1 MSIKIPIFGD
11 CVCGE
16 KAVPLRGF
24 SKKTGMKKII
34 EVLVFALLCAVP
46 VWAQEEFDAH
56 LVGHVLDEKTGE
68 HLPYVNVQVKGTNI
82 GTVTDES
89 GHFFLKNLPLGR
101 QTIVFSYVGYE
112 NLELP
117 VKIEENKTVELKAA
131 IREVSQLLNSVV
143 VTANRYATKRQEAA
157 TIVNVLSPRLFETTA
172 VACVADA
179 LNFQP
184 GLRVENTCSNCGKTE
199 LRINGLQGQYT
210 QILMDSRPVF
220 SSMASVYG
228 LEQVPAAMIDRIEVI
243 RGGGSAMYGAN
254 AIAGVVN
261 IITKEPVRN
270 FVNIANTSMINE
282 HAGYDIHTDLNASV
296 LSENRKIGAYIFA
309 SHRTRSAYDRDGDGF
324 SEVPK
329 MRSTTAGART
339 YFKTSAYSKITAEY
353 HHTTDFRRG
362 GNRFEFE
369 PHQAD
374 IAEQLRHNIDA
385 GQLAFDWFSA
395 DNRHFVSAYS
405 AIQHIGRESYFG
417 AGRDTAAYG
426 RSTDLTSI
434 TGLQYRFSYPCGR
447 AKGDL
452 SVGAEYTYNGLHDRM
467 VGYNRDLNQQVHVA
481 GVYAQNEWKQEQWS
495 VLIGGRLEKHNLLRS
510 VVFNP
515 RATFRY
521 TPVQGLVLR
530 AGYSSG
536 YRAPQAYDEDLH
548 VAAVGGNVSL
558 IRLDPNLRPE
568 YSHSATLSGDWY
580 RSFGKWEINLTAEG
594 FYTYLQD
601 VFFLREDGRDAAG
614 NILFTRTNAHAAW
627 VGGINLEGKIN
638 YGTLFSFQI
647 GYTYQQS
654 RYTEPQAWSQ
664 EVPADVHMPHTPDN
678 YGYVLIDIQP
688 VQDFTISINGKATG
702 SMLVPHLAG
711 YIPQDRLEKTPSFW
725 DLGFRLAYDIH
736 LYKHYCMEISCG
748 IKNVLDQFQH
758 DLDRGEFRDANYIY
772 GPTIP
777 RTYFAGIRLTL

>member
-1 MSIKIPIFGD
+1 M
-11 CVCGE
+11 
-16 KAVPLRGF
+16 
-24 SKKTGMKKII
+24 SKKSSTFAPDFGFTKMKQLIQI
-34 EVLVFALLCAVP
+34 LFFTLLCAVP
-46 VWAQEEFDAH
+46 AWSQQEYDAH
-56 LVGHVLDEKTGE
+56 LVGHVVDEKTGE

-89 GHFFLKNLPLGR
+89 GHYFMTNLPLGK

-131 IREVSQLLNSVV
+131 IHEVSQLLNSVV
-143 VTANRYATKRQEAA
+143 VTANRYETKRQEAA

-228 LEQVPAAMIDRIEVI
+228 LEQVPSAMIDRIEVI

-270 FVNIANTSMINE
+270 FVNISNTSMINE
-282 HAGYDIHTDLNASV
+282 KAGYDIHTDLNASV
-296 LSENRKIGAYIFA
+296 MSENRKIGAYIFA
-309 SHRTRSAYDRDGDGF
+309 SHRTRSPYDRDGDEF

-329 MRSTTAGART
+329 LRSTTAGTRVF
-339 YFKTSAYSKITAEY
+339 FKTSAYSKITASY

-362 GNRFEFE
+362 GNRFDYE

-426 RSTDLTSI
+426 RSKDLTSI

-452 SVGAEYTYNGLHDRM
+452 SVGAEYSYNGLHDRM
-467 VGYNRDLNQQVHVA
+467 VGYNRDLHQHVHVA
-481 GVYAQNEWKQEQWS
+481 GVYAQNEWKQEKWS
-495 VLIGGRLEKHNLLRS
+495 VLIGGRLEKHNLLKK

-521 TPVQGLVLR
+521 TPVNGLVLR

-548 VAAVGGNVSL
+548 VAAVGGSVSL
-558 IRLDPNLRPE
+558 IRLDPNLKPE
-568 YSHSATLSGDWY
+568 YSHSATRSADWY
-580 RSFGKWEINLTAEG
+580 RAFGKWEVNLTAEG

-601 VFFLREDGRDAAG
+601 VFFLREDGKDAAG
-614 NILFTRTNAHAAW
+614 DILFTRTNAKAAW
-627 VGGINLEGKIN
+627 VGGLNVEGKVN
-638 YGTLFSFQI
+638 YGSMFVFQI

-654 RYTEPQAWSQ
+654 RYTEAQAWSDV
-664 EVPADVHMPHTPDN
+664 VPAEVRMLHTPDH
-678 YGYVLIDIQP
+678 YGYVLIDVQP
-688 VQDFTISINGKATG
+688 VHDFTISVNGKATG

-725 DLGFRLAYDIH
+725 DLGIRLAYDIH
-736 LYKHYCMEISCG
+736 LYKHYCLEISCG
-748 IKNVLDQFQH
+748 VKNVLDQFQK
-758 DLDRGEFRDANYIY
+758 DLDRGELRDANYIY

-777 RTYFAGIRLTL
+777 RTYFAGLSLKL